1 MIRLGTGVAPSDIF
15 AEGSKTAPRVRP
27 DKRSVAGRVAAEARA
42 LGCGF
47 DGASMGAVGD
57 PVDHRDDVAADEA
70 QVSESRNHIAVRTDR
85 DVVGRLPMV
94 LVRWGSASFTPAK
107 CPVPACLAHP
117 GCPASERPPRLPAQQ
132 ARALK
137 LSAPGGNVVVAHAV
151 DRGAVLGRAPHFQP
165 LGTYAETRIGR
176 FRRIGA
182 QTA

>member
-57 PVDHRDDVAADEA
+57 LVDHRDDVAADEA

-94 LVRWGSASFTPAK
+94 LVR
-107 CPVPACLAHP
+107 
-117 GCPASERPPRLPAQQ
+117 
-132 ARALK
+132 
-137 LSAPGGNVVVAHAV
+137 
-151 DRGAVLGRAPHFQP
+151 
-165 LGTYAETRIGR
+165 
-176 FRRIGA
+176 
-182 QTA
+182 